1 MTEITAV
8 ELADG
13 GMLYVEAAPI
23 GRAEAGP
30 GGGGPGESGPGEGGP
45 GGGGPGGDGS
55 AADGTG
61 ETGDLEGRFE
71 DHLPDLSGVTA
82 ALSSFAQQIGDALHR
97 AAPDRATVE
106 FGCQLGLQA
115 GRLTALVVQ
124 GSASANLRVTLE
136 WDKG

>member
-1 MTEITAV
+1 MTEIIGV

-23 GRAEAGP
+23 GRAEGGPGAGGPGESGP
-30 GGGGPGESGPGEGGP
+30 GGGGPGEDGPV
-45 GGGGPGGDGS
+45 GDGS
-55 AADGTG
+55 AAGG
-61 ETGDLEGRFE
+61 TGDLEGRFE
-71 DHLPDLSGVTA
+71 DRLPDLSGVTA
-82 ALSSFAQQIGDALHR
+82 ALSSFARQIGDALHR

-106 FGCQLGLQA
+106 FGCQLGLQS

-124 GSASANLRVTLE
+124 GSASANLRVTLA

>member
-1 MTEITAV
+1 MTEITGV

-23 GRAEAGP
+23 GRAADGPAGDGP
-30 GGGGPGESGPGEGGP
+30 AGGGPGE
-45 GGGGPGGDGS
+45 GGPGGDGS

-61 ETGDLEGRFE
+61 DLEGRFE
-71 DHLPDLSGVTA
+71 DRLPDLSGVTA

-106 FGCQLGLQA
+106 FGCQLGLQS

-124 GSASANLRVTLE
+124 GSTSANLRVTLE